1 MHRLQ
6 YVDSCATFTLA
17 FFKNIQCLFFSHLVI
32 EDMSMALLTSQSF
45 LLPCCVNIKISMKS
59 LQISV
64 QRSRAIAIVINSY
77 QFKDAWKCTCPC
89 TTWGCTATRYLL
101 SSSYYTHTEIF
112 IFKYRFTAIVAVAIL
127 FVQTAEQKMWL
138 NLKIIRLMLKIEL
151 IVRLFLK
158 SLISLTQRQRDL
170 TWIEH
175 RCSHTVLL
183 TVCLCHIVLH
193 TNCTTC
199 CGAEAW
205 GK

>member
-1 MHRLQ
+1 MSILK
-6 YVDSCATFTLA
+6 LA
-17 FFKNIQCLFFSHLVI
+17 WKACRSPCREAAPSLS
-32 EDMSMALLTSQSF
+32 LLIHT
-45 LLPCCVNIKISMKS
+45 
-59 LQISV
+59 
-64 QRSRAIAIVINSY
+64 INSRVHGNVY
-77 QFKDAWKCTCPC
+77 VLVQHWVAQQHDICCPLR
-89 TTWGCTATRYLL
+89 A
-101 SSSYYTHTEIF
+101 THTEIF
-112 IFKYRFTAIVAVAIL
+112 IFKYRFTAIVAVAML

-151 IVRLFLK
+151 IVWLFLK
-158 SLISLTQRQRDL
+158 SLISWTQKQRDL

-193 TNCTTC
+193 TNCATC